1 MEQAISIALSRQ
13 MTLRRAMD
21 IVANNVANANTS
33 AFKAE
38 SPIFSEFLM
47 PGAKADDRTGL
58 NNAGAL
64 SFVLDS
70 GTKRDLSEG
79 DIEVTG
85 NTFDVAISGEG
96 FFTVQ
101 TPDGQ
106 RYTRS
111 GHFGVD
117 QNNQLVTQ
125 QGDPVL
131 SAAGAPIT
139 INPDD
144 GVIEIGRDGTIAAG
158 ETTIGRLGVVN
169 VDNPAAMKKTGDNYL
184 ETDQAAVAIENPTVM
199 QGFIESSNV
208 KPVVEMT
215 RMIEVMRA
223 YTSTQK
229 TINKMGE
236 LQQSAIRQLG
246 REPR

>member
-1 MEQAISIALSRQ
+1 MEHAISIALSRQ

-21 IVANNVANANTS
+21 IVANNVANVNTS

-38 SPIFSEFLM
+38 SPVFSEFLM
-47 PGAKADDRTGL
+47 PGAEADDRSGPG
-58 NNAGAL
+58 NAAAL
-64 SFVLDS
+64 SYVLDT
-70 GTKRDLSEG
+70 GTHRDLSEG
-79 DIEVTG
+79 DVTHTG
-85 NTFDVAISGEG
+85 NPFDIAISGDG
-96 FFTVQ
+96 FFAVQ
-101 TPDGQ
+101 TAAGE

-111 GHFGVD
+111 GHFAVD
-117 QNNQLVTQ
+117 QNNQLVTPS
-125 QGDPVL
+125 GDPVL
-131 SAAGAPIT
+131 SNAGAPIT

-144 GVIEIGRDGTIAAG
+144 GVIEIGSDGTIAAG
-158 ETTIGRLGVVN
+158 ETTIGRIGVVS
-169 VDNPAAMKKTGDNYL
+169 VDNPELMKKTGDNYL
-184 ETDQAAVAIENPTVM
+184 ETDQDAVPVENPTVM

-229 TINKMGE
+229 TINKLGD

>member
-21 IVANNVANANTS
+21 VVANNVANANT
-33 AFKAE
+33 AAYKAE

-47 PGAKADDRTGL
+47 PGAEADDRRGPAK
-58 NNAGAL
+58 AGAL
-64 SFVLDS
+64 SFVLDA
-70 GTKRDLSEG
+70 GTNRDLSEG
-79 DIEVTG
+79 DITTTG
-85 NTFDVAISGEG
+85 NPFDIAIAGEG
-96 FFTVQ
+96 FFSVQ
-101 TPDGQ
+101 TAAGE
-106 RYTRS
+106 RFTRA
-111 GHFGVD
+111 GHFTVD
-117 QNNQLVTQ
+117 QNNQLVTP

-131 SAAGAPIT
+131 SSAGAPIT

-158 ETTIGRLGVVN
+158 ETTIGRIGVFN
-169 VDNPAAMKKTGDNYL
+169 VENPAAMKKTGDNYL
-184 ETDQAAVAIENPTVM
+184 ETDEEAVAVQNPTVM

-223 YTSTQK
+223 YVSTQK